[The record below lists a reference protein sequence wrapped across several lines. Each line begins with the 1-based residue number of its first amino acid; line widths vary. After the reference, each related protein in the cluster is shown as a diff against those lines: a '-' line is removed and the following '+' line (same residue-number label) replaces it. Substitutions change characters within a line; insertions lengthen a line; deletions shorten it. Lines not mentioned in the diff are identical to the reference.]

1 MIHEWIQ
8 MVDAADQIRAALTGL
23 DTAVEYR
30 VLCRWPRTEDAGAL
44 ITVTELT
51 NSQTEIPVVDTLGYQ
66 IDLWAAER
74 DDVDELAPLVNAAL
88 CGFGLR
94 REYAG
99 PTEYQNNKYRK
110 TLRFGRKVDKRTMR
124 LID

>member
-1 MIHEWIQ
+1 
-8 MVDAADQIRAALTGL
+8 MVDAAGQIRAALTGL
-23 DTAVEYR
+23 DTAVDYR
-30 VLCRWPRTEDAGAL
+30 VLFRWPRTEDAGAL

-51 NSQTEIPVVDTLGYQ
+51 NSQTDIPVVDALGYQ

-94 REYAG
+94 REYSGA
-99 PTEYQNNKYRK
+99 TEYQNNKYRK